1 MAVNYSL
8 AYLSCKPGEKNPK
21 KKYYAKAQASGEVCI
36 DEIAEDIAY
45 ATSMTDG
52 DVLSAIRGL
61 IKQLNRH
68 LAAGKI
74 VRLENFGSFQLQLQS
89 NGTETEKEFTSANIT
104 DVSIQ
109 FRPGN
114 SIKAATR
121 AGSGGLTFHR
131 VPKLKD
137 AVASGT
143 TDTTEPDGGSTSNGD
158 SGGTDEDNPME

>member
-1 MAVNYSL
+1 MAKRYFFHTI
-8 AYLSCKPGEKNPK
+8 EKNPK
-21 KKYYAKAQASGEVCI
+21 KKYYAKAQTSGEVCI

-104 DVSIQ
+104 DVTVQ
-109 FRPGN
+109 FRPG
-114 SIKAATR
+114 KAATR